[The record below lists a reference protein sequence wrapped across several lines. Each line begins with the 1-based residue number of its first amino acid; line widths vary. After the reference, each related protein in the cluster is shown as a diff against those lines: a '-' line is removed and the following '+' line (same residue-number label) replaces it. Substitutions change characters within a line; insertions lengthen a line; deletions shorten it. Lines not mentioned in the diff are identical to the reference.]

1 MQTELLSI
9 SKIFTECL
17 YRIPDYQRG
26 YAWTEKQLKDFWN
39 DINQLEEG
47 KHHYTGVLTLEIVPS
62 NIYRTWSDDLWI
74 IESKRY
80 IPYYVVDGQ
89 QRLTTTIILIQAI
102 LEKLNDQEILNYTTK
117 DEIRKKFIFESKDNG
132 ISRSY
137 LFGYEKDNPSYEFL
151 KTDIFLENSD
161 NHSTSEKTIYTHNLL
176 FAKNYFSELI
186 SALEITALEQIYTC
200 VTQHLMFNIY
210 TISDEVDVFVA
221 FETMNNRGKPLS
233 HLELLKNRLIFL
245 STKFNVEIDEKS
257 KLRNIINEAWKSAY
271 HYIGKNRKRV
281 LDDDEFLKVH
291 FFLYFGLQLPK
302 HTNVEDFERLVWR
315 YKHDDYYKEYLLN
328 NVFTSQLLPK
338 ITVTNKFTSLM
349 PSLTVNSLYIYA
361 QSIKKSVK
369 IYYEL
374 FNPSE
379 ASILEEEKIYL
390 ERIRRLGIDTDI
402 SALLVA
408 TYTVEKK
415 NADERTKL
423 LILLER
429 YLFLY
434 SIVYYIEDLKRLDLM
449 SLGIELYAGNKQT
462 KSIIDIFNT
471 HLQQMKKKMSLLAF
485 ASQSTRRGGYYDW
498 KGIKYFM
505 FEYEQ
510 SLLKQTKANREKLI
524 WDEFIK
530 EDYET
535 DFRTVEHIYPQK
547 VTENYWKNIFNLYT
561 VRQRNLLK
569 NSIGNLIP
577 LSRAKNSSL
586 QNKSFA
592 EKKGNKSTKV
602 GYSYGCY
609 SEIEISK
616 LDDWT
621 PHEILSRGLKL
632 LEFLEKRWD
641 ISLGTKD
648 HKIKILGLD
657 FLNKPQSNKN

>member
-9 SKIFTECL
+9 SKIFTESL

-39 DINQLEEG
+39 DINQLEDG
-47 KHHYTGVLTLEIVPS
+47 KHHYTGVLTLETVSP
-62 NIYRTWSDDLWI
+62 NIYQTWADDLWI
-74 IESKRY
+74 IEAKRY
-80 IPYYVVDGQ
+80 IPYYIVDGQ

-102 LEKLNDQEILNYTTK
+102 LEKLNREDTLNYTGR

-161 NHSTSEKTIYTHNLL
+161 NHSTAEKTIYTHNLL

-186 SALEITALEQIYTC
+186 SALEITALENIYTR

-210 TISDEVDVFVA
+210 TISDDVDVFVA

-245 STKFNVEIDEKS
+245 STKFNVDIDEKT
-257 KLRNIINEAWKSAY
+257 KLRNTINEAWKSAY
-271 HYIGKNRKRV
+271 HYIGKNKKRV
-281 LDDDEFLKVH
+281 LNDDEFLKVH
-291 FFLYFGLQLPK
+291 FFLFFGLKLPK
-302 HTNVEDFERLVWR
+302 HTNSEDPEGLIWR
-315 YKHDDYYKEYLLN
+315 YQHNDYYKEYLLN

-338 ITVTNKFTSLM
+338 VTVTNKFTSLI
-349 PSLTVNSLYIYA
+349 PSLTVNNLYIYA
-361 QSIKKSVK
+361 QSLKNCVK

-379 ASILEEEKIYL
+379 ASILEEEKINL
-390 ERIRRLGIDTDI
+390 ERIRRLGINTDI

-408 TYTVEKK
+408 TYTVEK
-415 NADERTKL
+415 NADERTKVL
-423 LILLER
+423 VLLER

-434 SIVYYIEDLKRLDLM
+434 SISHYIEDLKRLDLM
-449 SLGIELYAGNKQT
+449 LLGIELYAGSKQT
-462 KSIIDIFNT
+462 KSIIDIFHN
-471 HLQQMKKKMSLLAF
+471 HLQKMKKKMSLSAF
-485 ASQSTRRGGYYDW
+485 FSQSTRRGGYYGW

-510 SLLKQTKANREKLI
+510 SLFIKTKTNREKLI

-547 VTENYWKNIFNLYT
+547 VTDEYWKKLFKEYT
-561 VRQRNLLK
+561 VRERNLLK

-577 LSRAKNSSL
+577 LSRAKNASL
-586 QNKSFA
+586 QNKSFT
-592 EKKGNKSTKV
+592 EKKGSESNKA
-602 GYSYGCY
+602 GYSYDCY

-632 LEFLEKRWD
+632 LEFMEKRWD
-641 ISLGTKD
+641 ISFDTKE
-648 HKIKILGLD
+648 HKIKILGLG
-657 FLNKPQSNKN
+657 FLSNKPESNKN